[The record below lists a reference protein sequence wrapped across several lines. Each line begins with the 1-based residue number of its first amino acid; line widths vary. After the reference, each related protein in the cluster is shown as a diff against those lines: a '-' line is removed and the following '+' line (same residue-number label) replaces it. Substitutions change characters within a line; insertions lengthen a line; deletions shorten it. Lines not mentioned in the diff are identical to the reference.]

1 MLDLVTRQFFTS
13 RDVVFMESE
22 FPFSKNEGN
31 KSYDVQDSME
41 QGTLQFT
48 PLHTQLAGDMNLHG
62 RRVI

>member
-1 MLDLVTRQFFTS
+1 
-13 RDVVFMESE
+13 MESE